1 MDSTK
6 RERKINKLVEG
17 KKKKSQLYCLGSQSM
32 KWKNNSDQC
41 DFLQTVFSFF
51 LQLVNGQKVVKTEEN
66 DNIHENYALLAKQ
79 KNNSEFPQ

>member
-1 MDSTK
+1 
-6 RERKINKLVEG
+6 
-17 KKKKSQLYCLGSQSM
+17 M

-51 LQLVNGQKVVKTEEN
+51 LQLVKGQKVVKTEEN

-79 KNNSEFPQ
+79 KNNSGFPK